1 MKNQLFI
8 LLFILKTITTN
19 AQTITEMPLYESA
32 IPNEKVAENLEKI
45 TLKDGVFRIADVS
58 KPTLTRFSPANPN
71 GKSVIICPGGG
82 YSILASGH
90 EGVDVAK
97 ALNDIGVTAF
107 VLKYRIP
114 SDRTAIDKSIAPLQ
128 DAQQAIRL
136 VRKNAEKWG
145 LKANKIGIMGFSAG
159 GHLAAT
165 ATTHFAE
172 KADSREGGTSSP
184 VQDTTS
190 VRPDFSMLIYA
201 VISFDSTITHKGSRN
216 NLIGEKPTAEMTKKF
231 SNELQITPQTPPTF
245 LVHAGDDGAVPV
257 ENSVRFYQNCIKN
270 KVPVEMHLYPKGGHG
285 FGMNNKTTEDK
296 WMERLAAWLK
306 TI

>member
-8 LLFILKTITTN
+8 LLFILKTITIN
-19 AQTITEMPLYESA
+19 AQSITEMPLYEGA
-32 IPNEKVAENLEKI
+32 IPNEKAAENLERI
-45 TLKDGVFRIADVS
+45 TLKDGVFRIAEVS
-58 KPTLTRFSPANPN
+58 KPTLTRFSPINPT

-90 EGVDVAK
+90 EGMDVARQFME
-97 ALNDIGVTAF
+97 IGVTAF

-172 KADSREGGTSSP
+172 KADPS
-184 VQDTTS
+184 VQDTIS

-201 VISFDSTITHKGSRN
+201 VISFDSTIMHKGSRN

-231 SNELQITPQTPPTF
+231 SNELRITPQTPPTF

-257 ENSVRFYQNCIKN
+257 ENSIRFYQNCIKN
-270 KVPVEMHLYPKGGHG
+270 KVSVEMHLYAKGGHG
-285 FGMNNKTTEDK
+285 FGMNNKTTKDK
-296 WMERLAAWLK
+296 WFERLATWLK

>member
-1 MKNQLFI
+1 MNKHLFI
-8 LLFILKTITTN
+8 PLLILMAHSTM
-19 AQTITEMPLYESA
+19 AQSITEMPLYEGA
-32 IPNEKVAENLEKI
+32 VPNAKKAENLEKI
-45 TLKDGVFRIADVS
+45 TLKDGVFRIAEVS
-58 KPTLTRFSPANPN
+58 NPTLTRFVPVNPN

-97 ALNDIGVTAF
+97 QFVDIGVTAF
-107 VLKYRIP
+107 VLKYRLP
-114 SDRTAIDKSIAPLQ
+114 SDRTANDKSVAPLQ

-165 ATTHFAE
+165 ATTLFSE
-172 KADSREGGTSSP
+172 NADPSLTLFLSKN
-184 VQDTTS
+184 DTIS
-190 VRPDFSMLIYA
+190 VRPDFSILIYP
-201 VISFDSTITHKGSRN
+201 VISFDTLIAHKGSRN
-216 NLIGEKPTAEMTKKF
+216 NLIGDKPKAEMTKKF
-231 SNELQITPQTPPTF
+231 SNELQVTPQTPPVF

-257 ENSVRFYQNCIKN
+257 ENSLRFYQACIKN
-270 KVPVEMHLYPKGGHG
+270 KVPAEMHLYAKGGHG
-285 FGMNNKTTEDK
+285 FGLNNKTTEDK
-296 WMERLAAWLK
+296 WFDRLALWLK

>member
-1 MKNQLFI
+1 MKKNLFI
-8 LLFILKTITTN
+8 LFLILINSIAT
-19 AQTITEMPLYESA
+19 AQSITEMPLYEGA
-32 IPNEKVAENLEKI
+32 VPNAKKAENLEKI

-58 KPTLTRFSPANPN
+58 VPTLTRFVPTNPN

-90 EGVDVAK
+90 EGMDVAK
-97 ALNDIGVTAF
+97 QFVDIGVTAF

-114 SDRTAIDKSIAPLQ
+114 SDRTANDKSLAPLQ

-165 ATTHFAE
+165 ATTLFTE
-172 KADSREGGTSSP
+172 NADPSVS
-184 VQDTTS
+184 DTTS
-190 VRPDFSMLIYA
+190 VRPDFSILVYP
-201 VISFDSTITHKGSRN
+201 VISFDSLITHKGSRN
-216 NLIGEKPTAEMTKKF
+216 NLIGAKPTAEMTKKF
-231 SNELQITPQTPPTF
+231 SNELQVTPQTPPVF

-257 ENSVRFYQNCIKN
+257 ENSLRFYQACIKN
-270 KVPVEMHLYPKGGHG
+270 KVPTDMHLYAKGGHG
-285 FGMNNKTTEDK
+285 FGLNNKTTEDK
-296 WMERLAAWLK
+296 WFDRLAVWLK